1 MPGKSAK
8 VVMTERQDEV
18 LRAIVASR
26 TASVRLIERARIILL
41 AFKKKLNEEISKVVP
56 LNPQQV
62 GLWRKR
68 WKAQFERL
76 VAIECNEGPGPLKKA
91 VEDVLADAPRAGR
104 KPRITADQQ
113 AQIVA
118 IACESPEDSER
129 PISNWTHREITDEAM
144 ARKIVKSISPRTVGS
159 FLKQRPGS
167 SASREVLA
175 QTEAG

>member
-1 MPGKSAK
+1 MPGKTAK
-8 VVMTERQDEV
+8 VVRPERQDEV
-18 LRAIVASR
+18 LPAIVASR

-62 GLWRKR
+62 GLWWKR

-129 PISNWTHREITDEAM
+129 PISNWTHREIADEAM

-175 QTEAG
+175 QSEAG

>member
-1 MPGKSAK
+1 MPGKAAK
-8 VVMTERQDEV
+8 VVMTERQDEI
-18 LRAIVASR
+18 LRAMIASR
-26 TASVRLIERARIILL
+26 TAPVRLIERAQIIRL
-41 AFKKKLNEEISKVVP
+41 AFEKKLNQEISNIVP

-91 VEDVLADAPRAGR
+91 IEEVLADAPRAGR
-104 KPRITADQQ
+104 KARITADQQ

-118 IACESPEDSER
+118 IACESPEDSQR
-129 PISNWTHREITDEAM
+129 PISSWTHREIADEAM
-144 ARKIVKSISPRTVGS
+144 ERKIVKSISPRTVGS
-159 FLKQRPGS
+159 FLKQRPSS

-175 QTEAG
+175 QSETG

>member
-1 MPGKSAK
+1 MPGKAAK
-8 VVMTERQDEV
+8 VVITERQDKI
-18 LRAIVASR
+18 LRTIVASR
-26 TASVRLIERARIILL
+26 SASVRLIERARIIVL

-68 WKAQFERL
+68 WQAQFERL
-76 VAIECNEGPGPLKKA
+76 VAIECNEGHRPLKKA
-91 VEDVLADAPRAGR
+91 AEDVFADVPRAGR
-104 KPRITADQQ
+104 EPRITAYQQ

-129 PISNWTHREITDEAM
+129 PISNWTHREIADEAM
-144 ARKIVKSISPRTVGS
+144 ARKIVKSILPRTVGS

-175 QTEAG
+175 QSEAG

>member
-104 KPRITADQQ
+104 KPRITADHQ

>member
-1 MPGKSAK
+1 MPGKAAK
-8 VVMTERQDEV
+8 VVITERQDKI
-18 LRAIVASR
+18 LRTIVASR

-41 AFKKKLNEEISKVVP
+41 AFEKKLNEEILKVVP

-76 VAIECNEGPGPLKKA
+76 VAIECNEGPGPLRKA
-91 VEDVLADAPRAGR
+91 IENVLADAPRAGR
-104 KPRITADQQ
+104 KPRITTDQQ

-118 IACESPEDSER
+118 IACESPEKSER
-129 PISNWTHREITDEAM
+129 PISNWTHREIADEAM
-144 ARKIVKSISPRTVGS
+144 KRKIVKSISPRTVGS
-159 FLKQRPGS
+159 FLKPGPDS

-175 QTEAG
+175 QSEAG

>member
-129 PISNWTHREITDEAM
+129 PISNWTHRDITDEAM

-175 QTEAG
+175 QSEAG